1 MKALYKNPIAIILIV
16 LAIAAYVYFEE
27 QFPPVDLSNLDPGN
41 VIAMLGYISVIML
54 IVEQFI
60 EIFIDDPGEKEKK
73 RCKDRIADI
82 DKYME
87 DMDAPIDPM
96 MIDPE
101 EPLTDKEGD
110 GKIKEEDRKIA
121 VMVKEK
127 KGLEERLVDHG
138 LKRHRRTTIIA
149 FAIGLVLSFSGL
161 RLISGI
167 IFSEPETEAELF
179 KIQVTIIQS
188 IDIVLTAG
196 IIAGGSGRMHRLLKR
211 IKATIGNNY

>member
-16 LAIAAYVYFEE
+16 IAIAAFVYFEQE
-27 QFPPVDLSNLDPGN
+27 FPPIDLSDLDPGN

-60 EIFIDDPGEKEKK
+60 EIFVDDPSEKAKK
-73 RCKDRIADI
+73 KCKDRIADI
-82 DKYME
+82 EAYMDE
-87 DMDAPIDPM
+87 VNTPVDPM

-101 EPLTDKEGD
+101 EPMAEEETLAVDDKMIAM
-110 GKIKEEDRKIA
+110 IKEKDR
-121 VMVKEK
+121 
-127 KGLEERLVDHG
+127 LEQQLMSHG
-138 LKRHRRTTIIA
+138 LKRERRTTIVA

-161 RLISGI
+161 RLMSGI
-167 IFSEPETEAELF
+167 IFNNPETEEQLF

-196 IIAGGSGRMHRLLKR
+196 IIAGGSGRMHRLIKR
-211 IKATIGNNY
+211 IKTTIGSEDRY